1 MSVEPPEDT
10 DRQAEDVASG
20 DDRFAELETGEDVVI
35 YDRQNHRAWL
45 QSDDSVVVTDRR

>member
-10 DRQAEDVASG
+10 DRQAGDVASQG
-20 DDRFAELETGEDVVI
+20 DRFAQLETGTDVVI

-45 QSDDSVVVTDRR
+45 QSDDTVVLTDRR